1 MSDGSLLKKQH
12 QRSDEVN
19 SMEYKHILIGT
30 DGGDLMGPVYEHCA
44 YLAQLTD
51 ATVHVAYVLD
61 VAGFTAYPIDASWEN
76 MYDVLLSEG
85 KEIVANAQKE
95 LATRGVE
102 GERVVTEVLDGHP
115 AEELDAY
122 AESHGVNLIIIGSH
136 GRKGLDRLLI
146 GSVADKIIRGA
157 KVPVLV
163 VRSQ

>member
-1 MSDGSLLKKQH
+1 
-12 QRSDEVN
+12 
-19 SMEYKHILIGT
+19 MEYKKILIGT
-30 DGGDLMGPVYEHCA
+30 DGGELMDPVYDHGA

-85 KEIVANAQKE
+85 KEIIANAKRA
-95 LATRGVE
+95 LTARGVRE
-102 GERVVTEVLDGHP
+102 DRVVAEVLDGHP
-115 AEELDAY
+115 AEELDVY
-122 AESHGVNLIIIGSH
+122 AESHEVDLIIIGSH

-146 GSVADKIIRGA
+146 GSVADKVIRGA

-163 VRSQ
+163 IRSQ

>member
-1 MSDGSLLKKQH
+1 
-12 QRSDEVN
+12 
-19 SMEYKHILIGT
+19 MEYKNILLGT

-44 YLAQLTD
+44 YVAQLTG
-51 ATVHVAYVLD
+51 ATVHAVYVLD

-76 MYDVLLSEG
+76 MYDILLSEG

-95 LATRGVE
+95 LTARGIAAD
-102 GERVVTEVLDGHP
+102 RVATEVLDGHP
-115 AEELDAY
+115 AEELDTY
-122 AESHGVNLIIIGSH
+122 AASHRIDLIVIGSH

-163 VRSQ
+163 IRSQ

>member
-1 MSDGSLLKKQH
+1 
-12 QRSDEVN
+12 
-19 SMEYKHILIGT
+19 MEYKKILIGT
-30 DGGDLMGPVYEHCA
+30 DGGELMGPVYDHGA
-44 YLAQLTD
+44 YLAQLMG
-51 ATVHVAYVLD
+51 ATVHVVYVLD

-85 KEIVANAQKE
+85 KEIIANAKRE
-95 LATRGVE
+95 LTARGV
-102 GERVVTEVLDGHP
+102 GEDHVVTEVLDGHP

-122 AESHGVNLIIIGSH
+122 AESHGVDLIVIGSH

-163 VRSQ
+163 IRSQ